1 MSEAKRPQGMLT
13 SGFLAEEE
21 VMNSST
27 NRCAP
32 WLALVIF
39 FTVGCT
45 EKNKMT
51 PNTTERD
58 PPMAAVVSCS
68 LTARR

>member
-1 MSEAKRPQGMLT
+1 
-13 SGFLAEEE
+13 
-21 VMNSST
+21 MNSST